1 MSILSTSKRLTV
13 GLAGAC
19 VCAALLAATLV
30 VRADTEQTAAD
41 YAADPA
47 AMLEAYRHLEVASV
61 SDAAEQLLHQKCYM
75 SHHMRPIFPAKFA
88 GTALTVK
95 LVKQEG
101 ADSAALNGMLEAI
114 DKGGQGSVYV
124 MQIED
129 GDDIAGMGGLMGT
142 AMYSRGFAGAVIGGG
157 VRDLPQLMRIN
168 FPVYST
174 GVVPST
180 AVGHYRF
187 DAMNVPIVC
196 DGIDVAPSDIV
207 VADADGVVVVPRAKA
222 VDVLLLAQSLDNKE
236 HSTYPFIEKLHSIVE
251 AVKQFGRI

>member
-1 MSILSTSKRLTV
+1 MSILSTSKRLRV
-13 GLAGAC
+13 GVAGAC
-19 VCAALLAATLV
+19 LCAALLAATLV
-30 VRADTEQTAAD
+30 VRADTESAAE
-41 YAADPA
+41 YAADPV
-47 AMLEAYRHLEVASV
+47 AMLEAYRHVEVASI
-61 SDAAEQLLHQKCYM
+61 SDAAEQLLHQKHYM

-114 DKGGQGSVYV
+114 DKGGHGSVYV

-142 AMYSRGFAGAVIGGG
+142 AMYSRGYAGAVIGGG

-168 FPVYST
+168 FPVFST

-187 DAMNVPIVC
+187 SAMSVPIVC
-196 DGIDVAPSDIV
+196 DGVDVAPNDIV

-236 HSTYPFIEKLHSIVE
+236 HSTYPFIEKFHSIVE